1 MVWVW
6 LLAGAALVAAGYALH
21 RFLLYAE
28 RRGWVYY
35 KEKRRPPGAGLGLL
49 STIYQPSLEHV
60 VEESASQRVRRD
72 QEASGEG
79 EEDDLTEP
87 ES

>member
-1 MVWVW
+1 MLWVW
-6 LLAGAALVAAGYALH
+6 LLIVAVAMVGAGYGVH

-28 RRGWVYY
+28 QRGWVYY
-35 KEKRRPPGAGLGLL
+35 KERRRPPGAGLGLL
-49 STIYQPSLEHV
+49 TTIYQPSMEHV

-79 EEDDLTEP
+79 DDDITETG
-87 ES
+87 S

>member
-1 MVWVW
+1 MLWVW
-6 LLAGAALVAAGYALH
+6 LLIVAVALAAAGYGLH
-21 RFLLYAE
+21 RLLLYAE

-49 STIYQPSLEHV
+49 TTIYQPSMEHV

-79 EEDDLTEP
+79 EYDLTET